1 MIVYKFILPF
11 LATYP
16 VRTNNNVNY
25 QKVKSNSGN
34 TSHKFHLVNVN
45 FYYPER
51 KVTFGLYFA
60 PMKILLTFIVG
71 KHISFRNKLFYFV
84 DMLKKSSPSRIIN
97 VASIAAKYAKNFTPE
112 TINSYTDHI
121 SSYANSKLGNIL
133 FTQELGKKL
142 KDSNISVFSLH
153 PGITNTGIAIKNFNP
168 IFRVCAAIFSR
179 VFFMA
184 SIN

>member
-1 MIVYKFILPF
+1 
-11 LATYP
+11 
-16 VRTNNNVNY
+16 
-25 QKVKSNSGN
+25 
-34 TSHKFHLVNVN
+34 
-45 FYYPER
+45 
-51 KVTFGLYFA
+51 
-60 PMKILLTFIVG
+60 MKILLTFIVG